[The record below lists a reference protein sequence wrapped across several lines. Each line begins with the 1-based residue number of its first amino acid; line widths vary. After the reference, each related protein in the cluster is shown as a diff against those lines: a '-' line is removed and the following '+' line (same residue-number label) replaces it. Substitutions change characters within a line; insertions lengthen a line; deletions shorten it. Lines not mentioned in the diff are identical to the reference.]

1 MRASTEATRAAVSG
15 AAVEAMI
22 DAMEEMEEV
31 EVVDDEEELVED
43 ATILAE
49 ATAATATAI
58 AAVAREAVVASV
70 MVGRLLPIL
79 FYSQRACVC
88 MCEMDARG
96 TRGG

>member
-1 MRASTEATRAAVSG
+1 MSG
-15 AAVEAMI
+15 AAVEAKI

-88 MCEMDARG
+88 MCVMDARG